1 MTKFEPRPPTYIM
14 QCPVIIV
21 LTPPVWPLL
30 NTKFNYEI
38 RDKIHKLSLK
48 KIVVNLTL
56 TNIFSP
62 SE

>member
-1 MTKFEPRPPTYIM
+1 M

-48 KIVVNLTL
+48 KIVVDLTL